1 MLPSLCH
8 AVYFT
13 VIVAVSQLCHAVYFI
28 MIVQCLSQAADYATW
43 RVFYFNV
50 ALK

>member
-13 VIVAVSQLCHAVYFI
+13 VIVAVSQLCHAVFFI
-28 MIVQCLSQAADYATW
+28 MIVVSELPSPHVMLCILLQL
-43 RVFYFNV
+43 
-50 ALK
+50 